1 MMPPKPIHMKQQY
14 DFRVPPKPVSSEE
27 IARHKDF
34 DALLQ
39 AYHTSARR
47 NSIVQMRRLMY
58 AGIGLV
64 AAALALLLIVRI
76 PRHAMPKPSENLV
89 AWEKQMRL
97 PAPLPALQPEFWE
110 ARVDAAQPI
119 STPGNPRV
127 QIPAE
132 AFMDEQGNPVT
143 GEVQLRVR
151 KLDDYVDFFLAGV
164 KLGWNTPNGRR
175 QLESAGMVEVYAE
188 QNGRQV
194 FLAPGKT
201 LSVELESVVWM
212 PLNRRLPSL
221 SEFYLDTEAATWVEK
236 GRSKTEMLGQAEPD
250 PQDPGFAAKFALFQ
264 QLQDLDQ
271 TLAQEHAHWEAAN
284 PAPVPPVKPQRSDPN
299 QPTLELDFLEGAT
312 PLTASGEE
320 ASLYKGV
327 IWQIAPHSPAYDQ
340 RAFSVTWQSAR
351 LKQIQGDDYELILTH
366 GATSLRLIVNP
377 VLTGSA
383 YEQAMNAWRAA
394 YAEYETALR
403 RWEAQRDQNLAA
415 VQQRVNKDKTLLLQA
430 WEKQHA
436 GTVPLAV
443 RLRHRL
449 EIDRLGLWAIAHPVP
464 VPATVAAG
472 RITDQYDN
480 AYHEQ
485 VMYVVSP
492 GQNTLHQVMAAGNSR
507 LPLEPGSVLWSVT
520 PEGKVAVLRPQALQK
535 ALSSVNSPDLVLE
548 LQEEV
553 PASKAD
559 LRRMLRL

>member
-1 MMPPKPIHMKQQY
+1 MRMKQQY
-14 DFRVPPKPVSSEE
+14 DFRVPPKPVSSED

-34 DALLQ
+34 EALLQ
-39 AYHTSARR
+39 AYHAGARR
-47 NSIVQMRRLMY
+47 KGIVQMRYLMY

-64 AAALALLLIVRI
+64 AAAMALLLIVRA
-76 PRHAMPKPSENLV
+76 PQDAMPQSSKV
-89 AWEKQMRL
+89 IATWEKQARL

-110 ARVDAAQPI
+110 ERVDAAQPAAM
-119 STPGNPRV
+119 PGNPRI
-127 QIPAE
+127 QIPAQ
-132 AFMDEQGNPVT
+132 AFVDEQGNPVA

-188 QNGRQV
+188 QNGRRV

-201 LSVELESVVWM
+201 LSIEMESVVWL
-212 PLNRRLPSL
+212 PLNRRLPAL
-221 SEFYLDTEAATWVEK
+221 AEFYLDTEAATWVEK

-250 PQDPGFAAKFALFQ
+250 PQDPGFAEKFALYQ

-271 TLAQEHAHWEAAN
+271 ALAQERSRWEAAN
-284 PAPVPPVKPQRSDPN
+284 PAPTPPAKPQRSDPN
-299 QPTLELDFLEGAT
+299 QPTLELDFLEGAV
-312 PLTASGEE
+312 PQTASGEE
-320 ASLYKGV
+320 ADLYKGV

-351 LKQIQGDDYELILTH
+351 IKQIQGDDYELILMH

-377 VLTGSA
+377 VLAGSA

-394 YAEYETALR
+394 YAEYEAALR

-415 VQQRVNKDKTLLLQA
+415 VQQRVDKEKTQLLQA

-436 GTVPLAV
+436 GAAPLAV

-449 EIDRLGLWAIAHPVP
+449 DIDQLGLWTIAHPVP
-464 VPATVAAG
+464 APATVAAG
-472 RITDQYDN
+472 KITDQYDN

-485 VMYVVSP
+485 VAYVVSP
-492 GQNTLHQVMAAGNSR
+492 GQNTLHQVMIAGNSR

-548 LQEEV
+548 LQEEA